1 MFSWILKNLWCFWLK
16 EVLDSEL
23 PSRIFLRLFSIY
35 SYFWTVF
42 EGRIGEVLLERK
54 ASFETRNYWIMF
66 WNCFMFLSTSLLYCA
81 LDYISSILER

>member
-1 MFSWILKNLWCFWLK
+1 MLKNLWCFWLK
-16 EVLDSEL
+16 ELLDSEL
-23 PSRIFLRLFSIY
+23 SPRIFLRLFSIY

-66 WNCFMFLSTSLLYCA
+66 WNCFMFLRMSLLYCA